1 MEDTM
6 AAQDQYNEAFKQTQ
20 DTLLSALDAWTHAFQ
35 QGLSQLPGSVPVDPT
50 QVIDQVFDF
59 ADTVLKV
66 QRDFAKQLVTSST
79 ATAEALRSG
88 AK

>member
-1 MEDTM
+1 M

-20 DTLLSALDAWTHAFQ
+20 DTLVSALDAWTQAFQ

-59 ADTVLKV
+59 ANTVLKV
-66 QRDFAKQLVTSST
+66 QRDFAKQLLASST
-79 ATAEALRSG
+79 ATTEALRSG

>member
-1 MEDTM
+1 M

-20 DTLLSALDAWTHAFQ
+20 DTMLTAVDAWTRAFQ
-35 QGLSQLPGSVPVDPT
+35 QGLSQLPGAAPVDPA

-59 ADTVLKV
+59 AATVLNV
-66 QRDFAKQLVTSST
+66 QREFAKQLVASST
-79 ATAEALRSG
+79 ATADALRSG